1 MEKIRIKLSDI
12 AHIRNFAN
20 IFAKYTS
27 VELDLQQ
34 GRYIVDAKS
43 PMGIYV
49 LDLLK
54 PVDFIIHSEDGDVI
68 GSIMDDVKDW
78 IVEA

>member
-1 MEKIRIKLSDI
+1 MKTIKIKLSDI

-20 IFAKYTS
+20 IFTRYS

-43 PMGIYV
+43 PMGIYA
-49 LDLLK
+49 LDLLQ
-54 PVDFIIHSEDGDVI
+54 PVDFVIHSDDD
-68 GSIMDDVKDW
+68 SIINDITDDVKDW
-78 IVEA
+78 II